1 MRAVHTFVAE
11 VTAELIHTLEASDDE
26 ALQIKLV
33 GDTQIER
40 DIQRVVMRDERARSS
55 TARDRLQY
63 GRIDLDVATLVE
75 ELAHRIED
83 LRTLEEDILDMAI
96 DNEVNIA
103 LAEAEL
109 RISEAVEGLTIL
121 LLDHGQGTQCL
132 REEGQ
137 RGGMYR
143 NLPHL
148 CAEDFALDTDEVADV
163 HELLHYIII

>member
-11 VTAELIHTLEASDDE
+11 VTAELIHTLEAPDDE

-40 DIQRVVMRDERARSS
+40 DIQRVVMRDEGARSS

-96 DNEVNIA
+96 DDEVDIA

-121 LLDHGQGTQCL
+121 LLDHGQG
-132 REEGQ
+132 
-137 RGGMYR
+137 
-143 NLPHL
+143 
-148 CAEDFALDTDEVADV
+148 A
-163 HELLHYIII
+163 

>member
-11 VTAELIHTLEASDDE
+11 VTAEFVHTLEPPDDE

-40 DIQRVVMRDERARSS
+40 DIQRVVMRDEGARSS

-63 GRIDLDVATLVE
+63 GRIDLDVATFVE

-96 DNEVNIA
+96 DDEVDIA

-121 LLDHGQGTQCL
+121 LLDHGQG
-132 REEGQ
+132 
-137 RGGMYR
+137 
-143 NLPHL
+143 
-148 CAEDFALDTDEVADV
+148 A
-163 HELLHYIII
+163 

>member
-11 VTAELIHTLEASDDE
+11 VTAELIHPLEAPDDE
-26 ALQIKLV
+26 ALQVKLV

-40 DIQRVVMRDERARSS
+40 DIQRIVMRDEGARSS
-55 TARDRLQY
+55 TTRDGLQD
-63 GRIDLDVATLVE
+63 GRIDLDVATFVE

-96 DNEVNIA
+96 DDEVNIA

-121 LLDHGQGTQCL
+121 LLDHG
-132 REEGQ
+132 
-137 RGGMYR
+137 
-143 NLPHL
+143 
-148 CAEDFALDTDEVADV
+148 
-163 HELLHYIII
+163 

>member
-1 MRAVHTFVAE
+1 
-11 VTAELIHTLEASDDE
+11 
-26 ALQIKLV
+26 
-33 GDTQIER
+33 
-40 DIQRVVMRDERARSS
+40 MRDEGARSS
-55 TARDRLQY
+55 TARDGLQD

-75 ELAHRIED
+75 KLAHRIED

-96 DNEVNIA
+96 DDEVDIA

-137 RGGMYR
+137 
-143 NLPHL
+143 
-148 CAEDFALDTDEVADV
+148 
-163 HELLHYIII
+163 

>member
-11 VTAELIHTLEASDDE
+11 VTAEFVHTLEPPDDE

-40 DIQRVVMRDERARSS
+40 DIQRVVMRDEGARSS

-96 DNEVNIA
+96 DDEVDIA

-121 LLDHGQGTQCL
+121 LLDHGQGT
-132 REEGQ
+132 
-137 RGGMYR
+137 
-143 NLPHL
+143 
-148 CAEDFALDTDEVADV
+148 
-163 HELLHYIII
+163 

>member
-1 MRAVHTFVAE
+1 MRAVHTFVTE
-11 VTAELIHTLEASDDE
+11 VTAELIHTLEAPDNE

-40 DIQRVVMRDERARSS
+40 DIQRVVMRDEGARSS
-55 TARDRLQY
+55 TTRDGLQD
-63 GRIDLDVATLVE
+63 GRIDLDVATFVE

-96 DNEVNIA
+96 DDEVNIA

-121 LLDHGQGTQCL
+121 LLDHG
-132 REEGQ
+132 
-137 RGGMYR
+137 
-143 NLPHL
+143 
-148 CAEDFALDTDEVADV
+148 
-163 HELLHYIII
+163 

>member
-40 DIQRVVMRDERARSS
+40 DIQRVVMRDEGARSS

-96 DNEVNIA
+96 DDEVNIA

-109 RISEAVEGLTIL
+109 RIGEAVEGLTIL
-121 LLDHGQGTQCL
+121 LLDHG
-132 REEGQ
+132 
-137 RGGMYR
+137 
-143 NLPHL
+143 
-148 CAEDFALDTDEVADV
+148 
-163 HELLHYIII
+163 

>member
-11 VTAELIHTLEASDDE
+11 VTAELIHTLEAPDDE

-40 DIQRVVMRDERARSS
+40 DIQRVVMRDEGARSS

-63 GRIDLDVATLVE
+63 GRIDLDVATFVE

-96 DNEVNIA
+96 DDEVNIA

-121 LLDHGQGTQCL
+121 LLDHG
-132 REEGQ
+132 
-137 RGGMYR
+137 
-143 NLPHL
+143 
-148 CAEDFALDTDEVADV
+148 
-163 HELLHYIII
+163 

>member
-11 VTAELIHTLEASDDE
+11 VTAELIHTLEAPDDE
-26 ALQIKLV
+26 TLQIKFV

-40 DIQRVVMRDERARSS
+40 DIQRVVMRDEGARSS

-83 LRTLEEDILDMAI
+83 LRTLEEDILNMAI
-96 DNEVNIA
+96 DDEVNIA

-121 LLDHGQGTQCL
+121 LLDD
-132 REEGQ
+132 RE
-137 RGGMYR
+137 R
-143 NLPHL
+143 
-148 CAEDFALDTDEVADV
+148 T
-163 HELLHYIII
+163 

>member
-26 ALQIKLV
+26 ALQIKLI

-40 DIQRVVMRDERARSS
+40 DIQRVVMRDEGARSS

-63 GRIDLDVATLVE
+63 GRIDLDVATFVE

-96 DNEVNIA
+96 DDEVNIA

-121 LLDHGQGTQCL
+121 LLDHG
-132 REEGQ
+132 
-137 RGGMYR
+137 
-143 NLPHL
+143 
-148 CAEDFALDTDEVADV
+148 
-163 HELLHYIII
+163 